1 MIGRWWEEEGKQ
13 WGGGEGKTYSYVGST
28 DSVPNGSNNYKI
40 RTVLGCCVKVHK
52 NPFGSWKKLQ

>member
-13 WGGGEGKTYSYVGST
+13 WGQEKEKHTVL
-28 DSVPNGSNNYKI
+28 SVPNGSNNYKI